1 MKTKTGQKKEY
12 PLIDELPQELNEN
25 EILSLVNTEDIN
37 WRYVKTIKETAP
49 FTDEQISQWL
59 DISVKTFRTYKQ
71 PQVKFKDNIKE
82 RILLLLSLSSHGNK
96 SFGSKKEFETWID
109 TENFYF
115 DNKSPS
121 SLLTTVTGTRF
132 VIDRLIAMEYGD
144 NV

>member
-49 FTDEQISQWL
+49 FTDEQISHWL

-96 SFGSKKEFETWID
+96 AFGSKKEFETWIN

-115 DNKSPS
+115 DNKSPDS
-121 SLLTTVTGTRF
+121 FLTTVTGTRF